1 MQSLSS
7 VLLWDHWLSVTSCVS
22 AHPDIRD
29 LPNTGSSRLFLLLQI
44 LFIYFH
50 GCRSSP
56 SIPLRQIRQTMS
68 FRIETFTQNHC
79 FQSQLESTKSSKCF
93 SEMKNQYHAT
103 GVTFTNRGGGPW
115 LWKGFRPERASSAT
129 NGEKSPN
136 SMILRRMKRALSTAS
151 CQTITTKKSLR
162 GSFLILFYDH

>member
-1 MQSLSS
+1 MSGA
-7 VLLWDHWLSVTSCVS
+7 SCVS
-22 AHPDIRD
+22 GHPDIRD
-29 LPNTGSSRLFLLLQI
+29 LPNTGSCRLFLLLRI

-56 SIPLRQIRQTMS
+56 SIPLRQRRQTMS

-103 GVTFTNRGGGPW
+103 GVTFTNRGGGPR

-129 NGEKSPN
+129 NREKSPN
-136 SMILRRMKRALSTAS
+136 SKILRKMKRVLFTAS
-151 CQTITTKKSLR
+151 CQTIKTKKSLR
-162 GSFLILFYDH
+162 GSFLIFFYDH